1 MKEKLLLDQKRLS
14 IIIDRLCH
22 QLIENHNGFNDSAI
36 VGLQPR
42 GVLLSRRIH
51 QRMKEITGNN
61 NLLYGELDI
70 TFYRDDFRRRESVLI
85 PSEQKIDF
93 IIENKNVI
101 LIDDVLFTG
110 RTIRAAMD
118 ALTAFG
124 RPSSVELMVLIDRRY
139 SRELPIEATY
149 VGHVVDSRNNDKVVV
164 DLKQTG
170 TKDAVWLITNIENK

>member
-1 MKEKLLLDQKRLS
+1 MKEKLLLDQERLS

-22 QLIENHNGFNDSAI
+22 QLIENHNGFNDTAI

-42 GVLLSRRIH
+42 GVLLSRRIN
-51 QRMKEITGNN
+51 QRMKEITGNE

-85 PSEQKIDF
+85 PNEQKIDF

-149 VGHVVDSRNNDKVVV
+149 VGYVVDSRNNDKVIV
-164 DLKQTG
+164 DLKQAG
-170 TKDAVWLITNIENK
+170 TKDSVWLITNTENK

>member
-1 MKEKLLLDQKRLS
+1 MIKKDFS

-22 QLIENHNGFNDSAI
+22 QLIENHNGFNDTAI

-42 GVLLSRRIH
+42 GVLLSRRIN
-51 QRMKEITGNN
+51 QRMKEITGNE

-85 PSEQKIDF
+85 PNEQKIDF

-149 VGHVVDSRNNDKVVV
+149 VGYVVDSRNNDKVIV
-164 DLKQTG
+164 DLKQAG
-170 TKDAVWLITNIENK
+170 TKDSVWLITNTENK

>member
-101 LIDDVLFTG
+101 
-110 RTIRAAMD
+110 
-118 ALTAFG
+118 FG
-124 RPSSVELMVLIDRRY
+124 I
-139 SRELPIEATY
+139 PI
-149 VGHVVDSRNNDKVVV
+149 
-164 DLKQTG
+164 
-170 TKDAVWLITNIENK
+170 